1 MVERSLRSG
10 RKTDTY
16 RTIGPATTGL
26 RLASTLMNRPDNHVN
41 RPDSGGMQAKVADLR
56 ARQERAREMGGT
68 EGLRRH
74 RASGRLPVRERVEML
89 VDENTWFEIG
99 ALGLPERRTERHVP
113 GDAVVT
119 GFARLDGRRIGVVGI
134 DSSVLAGT
142 TAPTSMRKQG
152 RLIEMAQRFGFP
164 LVLLCDAD
172 GGRIPDVMG
181 WRFSHLPLDFKTF
194 VKSPEDQPPVPRAAA
209 ILGPSYGDSALHAS
223 TAHFVVM
230 VKTGSVALSGPSVV
244 SAAIAQEVSDQELGG
259 PAAALAVGN
268 ALLAVENEREAMD
281 AIAAFL
287 SFLPANAS
295 LPAPVAPARAPA
307 RPPADLMTL
316 VPTGSKSAY
325 DMNEVIEA
333 IADEASILP
342 WGVEWGPSLI
352 CALARIDGHAVGIVA
367 NQPLIGAGALD
378 PNSLR
383 KEHDF
388 VHLCD
393 TFNVPL
399 VFLHDV
405 PGLLIGTEAER
416 NGILHAYEKLV
427 SRIADAKVPKIGVV
441 IRKAYGGGHFA
452 MGGRPTHPSFQFAW
466 PSAEMGFMAPEA
478 GVQTVYRRRLEQVAR
493 EQGDAAAEE
502 LAAQLIQEWVT
513 ESEPWEAAAHLS
525 LDDVIEPA
533 RTREVISQAIDIAW
547 GDRPVRVTGRWG

>member
-1 MVERSLRSG
+1 MDE
-10 RKTDTY
+10 K
-16 RTIGPATTGL
+16 IAE
-26 RLASTLMNRPDNHVN
+26 
-41 RPDSGGMQAKVADLR
+41 LR
-56 ARQERAREMGGT
+56 ARQSRAREMGGP

-74 RASGRLPVRERVEML
+74 RESGRLPVRERVAML
-89 VDENTWFEIG
+89 IDAGSWFEIG
-99 ALGLPERRTERHVP
+99 ALGLPERRGERHVP

-119 GFARLDGRRIGVVGI
+119 GFARLDGRRIGVIGI

-152 RLIEMAQRFGFP
+152 RLIDMAQRFGFP

-194 VKSPEDQPPVPRAAA
+194 VKSPEGQPPVPRAAA

-223 TAHFVVM
+223 TSHFVVM
-230 VKTGSVALSGPSVV
+230 IRTGSVALSGPSVV
-244 SAAIAQEVSDQELGG
+244 SAAIAQDVTDQELGG
-259 PAAALAVGN
+259 PEAAMAVGN
-268 ALLAVENEREAMD
+268 ALMVVDDEHEAMD

-287 SFLPANAS
+287 SYLPANAA
-295 LPAPVAPARAPA
+295 LPAPVAPPHAPS
-307 RPPADLMTL
+307 RDPAELATI
-316 VPTGSKSAY
+316 VPTGSKSGY
-325 DMNEVIEA
+325 DMNLVIEA

-342 WGVEWGPSLI
+342 WGADWGPSLI
-352 CALARIDGHAVGIVA
+352 CALTRIEGHPVGIIA
-367 NQPLIGAGALD
+367 NQPIVGAGALN
-378 PNSLR
+378 PHALR

-405 PGLLIGTEAER
+405 PGLLIGTDAEK
-416 NGILHAYEKLV
+416 NGILRAYEKLV
-427 SRIADAKVPKIGVV
+427 SRIADARVPKIGVV

-466 PSAEMGFMAPEA
+466 PTAEMGFMAPEA
-478 GVQTVYRRRLEQVAR
+478 GVQTVYRRRLEKVAQ
-493 EQGDAAAEE
+493 EQGEAAAAQ
-502 LAAQLIQEWVT
+502 LAAKLIQEWVT

-533 RTREVISQAIDIAW
+533 QTRAVIATSLEFAW
-547 GDRPVRVTGRWG
+547 GDCATRVTGRW

>member
-1 MVERSLRSG
+1 
-10 RKTDTY
+10 
-16 RTIGPATTGL
+16 
-26 RLASTLMNRPDNHVN
+26 MNSPQ
-41 RPDSGGMQAKVADLR
+41 PPPTMEQKVLELR
-56 ARQERAREMGGT
+56 ARQARAREMGGV

-74 RASGRLPVRERVEML
+74 RESGRLPVRERVAML
-89 VDENTWFEIG
+89 VDEGTWFEIG
-99 ALGLPERRTERHVP
+99 ALGLPELRTSRHVP

-119 GFARLDGRRIGVVGI
+119 GFGRLDGRHIGVVAI

-152 RLIEMAQRFGFP
+152 RLIEIAQRAGFP

-194 VKSPEDQPPVPRAAA
+194 IKPAEGQAPVPRAAA

-230 VKTGSVALSGPSVV
+230 IKSGSVALSGPSVV
-244 SAAIAQEVSDQELGG
+244 SAAIAEEVTDQELGG
-259 PAAALAVGN
+259 PQAATAVGN
-268 ALLAVENEREAMD
+268 ALMTVDTEQQAMD

-287 SFLPANAS
+287 SYLPSNAA

-307 RPPADLMTL
+307 RDPAELGTV
-316 VPTGSKSAY
+316 VPLGPKTGY
-325 DMNEVIEA
+325 DMNRVIEA
-333 IADEASILP
+333 LVDEASLLP
-342 WGVEWGPSLI
+342 WGTDWGPSLI
-352 CALARIDGHAVGIVA
+352 CALGRLEGHPLGVIA
-367 NQPLIGAGALD
+367 NQPIVGAGALD
-378 PNSLR
+378 PAALR
-383 KEHDF
+383 KAHDF
-388 VHLCD
+388 VQLCD

-405 PGLLIGTEAER
+405 PGLLIGTEAEK
-416 NGILHAYEKLV
+416 NGILRAYEQLV
-427 SRIADAKVPKIGVV
+427 SRIAEVRVPKVGVL

-452 MGGRPTHPSFQFAW
+452 MGGRPTHPDFLFAW

-478 GVQTVYRRRLEQVAR
+478 GVQTVYRRRLDKVAR
-493 EQGDAAAEE
+493 EQGEEPAAA
-502 LAAQLIQEWVT
+502 LAAELIREWTT

-533 RTREVISQAIDIAW
+533 QTRAVVAMALDLAW
-547 GDRPVRVTGRWG
+547 GDRAARVTGRWR